1 LVIAGQG
8 TVCKPSVLPEFEKIL
23 GISSNSEQLQK
34 ITGASENDVIIE
46 EAVETRSKNIT
57 GPGTMGRPFNASR
70 PGDTLN
76 TSKKKL
82 SSMPSDVEYPYVS
95 EQEEPDAA
103 IPGPD
108 KQQDAV
114 QTKPEDN
121 VDQGGADAMQNQI
134 FQENTKDPIE
144 NGPWQK
150 LVAIPAEDLPI
161 SGAGEVT
168 RRSVNSFTGEGN
180 DTIGREES
188 AGDEDLGNLG
198 PNELSKRRKLMV
210 PSHENS
216 EFCLT
221 IEATKMGTAKTDEK
235 TDQNVRSGSGQLI
248 AFTRRKRKLLC
259 NHRPDS

>member
-1 LVIAGQG
+1 M
-8 TVCKPSVLPEFEKIL
+8 
-23 GISSNSEQLQK
+23 GISSNNEQLDK

-76 TSKKKL
+76 TSKKKF
-82 SSMPSDVEYPYVS
+82 SSVPSDVESPYVS

-114 QTKPEDN
+114 QTKLEDT
-121 VDQGGADAMQNQI
+121 VAQGGADAMQNQI

-144 NGPWQK
+144 NGHWQK
-150 LVAIPAEDLPI
+150 PVAVPAEDFPI
-161 SGAGEVT
+161 SSAGEVT
-168 RRSVNSFTGEGN
+168 QRIVNSFTGEAN
-180 DTIGREES
+180 DTVGKEET

-198 PNELSKRRKLMV
+198 PNKLSKRRKLMV
-210 PSHENS
+210 LSH
-216 EFCLT
+216 
-221 IEATKMGTAKTDEK
+221 
-235 TDQNVRSGSGQLI
+235 
-248 AFTRRKRKLLC
+248 
-259 NHRPDS
+259 